1 MSKLQAKTTAP
12 HPTET
17 MRHGRSWRWPIL
29 PFLAG
34 LTAAGIFLIDL
45 SSSLGIAVAVLYVI
59 VILMAMSFAGRRALV
74 LIAVG
79 CAGLTILAYLLEHGT
94 SYAQQPLL
102 RCLISLATIAIVT
115 WLAVRH
121 RTATQILGNSE
132 RRYRNIF
139 QSTGA
144 SIWEEDLSA
153 VRRAMDAL
161 VEQGIMDIRAHM
173 EASPE
178 FLRHCVSLVR
188 IVDVNEAAVK
198 LVGARDTP
206 HFMASLQNI
215 FIAETEPSFRE
226 FLLAFYEGKSSFSY
240 ETMIRTID
248 GERRSIL
255 MAATFPVADGAHE
268 NVLVSIFDI
277 TDRIRAEQALEQAR
291 AELAHVGR
299 IITLGELTAS
309 IAHEVNQP
317 LAAIVT
323 NGEASLRWLG
333 RPVPD
338 LAEARLCLEE
348 LVSEGRRAG
357 DVVHRLRKLATKAAP
372 ERALVEVNTL
382 VSEAVELVNRQLLE
396 NEVKLTLDLCGG
408 ELLVLADRV
417 QLQQVI
423 INLMINATQAM
434 ATTRVRDLTIRLRQ
448 DPAEGV
454 IVTVQDTGP
463 GIAEEAMDRLF
474 SAFFSTKPSGM
485 GMGLSISRS
494 IIQAHDGQIWATSAQ
509 GAGAAFHFALPLAR
523 KGEDPAA

>member
-1 MSKLQAKTTAP
+1 MP
-12 HPTET
+12 V
-17 MRHGRSWRWPIL
+17 
-29 PFLAG
+29 LAG
-34 LTAAGIFLIDL
+34 LTALVIFLVDL
-45 SSSLGIAVAVLYVI
+45 AGSLSVAVAVLYVV
-59 VILMAMSFAGRRALV
+59 VILISASFADRRALI
-74 LIAVG
+74 LIAAG
-79 CAGLTILAYLLEHGT
+79 CAGLTVLAYLLAHGP
-94 SYAQQPLL
+94 SLGQQALL
-102 RCLISLATIAIVT
+102 RCLISLSAIAIVT

-121 RTATQILGNSE
+121 RVSTQILRNSE

-144 SIWEEDLSA
+144 SIWEEDLSD

-161 VEQGIMDIRAHM
+161 VQQGITDVRAHM
-173 EASPE
+173 DASPE

-188 IVDVNEAAVK
+188 IVDVNEAAMK
-198 LVGARDTP
+198 LVGARDQP
-206 HFMASLQNI
+206 HFMSSLQNI

-226 FLLAFYEGKSSFSY
+226 FLLAYYEGKSSFSY

-255 MAATFPVADGAHE
+255 MAATFPVTDGAHE

-299 IITLGELTAS
+299 VITLGELTAS

-323 NGEASLRWLG
+323 NGEASLRWLE

-338 LAEARLCLEE
+338 LAEARECLVE
-348 LVSEGRRAG
+348 LIGEGRRAG
-357 DVVHRLRKLATKAAP
+357 DVVNRLRKLATKAAP
-372 ERALVEVNTL
+372 EHTLVEVRTL
-382 VSEAVELVNRQLLE
+382 IAEAVELVNRQLLE
-396 NEVKLTLDLCGG
+396 QQIRLTQDLGAHPAV
-408 ELLVLADRV
+408 VLADRV

-423 INLMINATQAM
+423 INLMINGAQAM
-434 ATTRVRDLTIRLRQ
+434 ATTSVRELTIRLRQ

-454 IVTVQDTGP
+454 IVTVQDTGV
-463 GIAEEAMDRLF
+463 GVSEDAMDRLF
-474 SAFFSTKPSGM
+474 SAFFSTKASGM

-494 IIQAHDGQIWATSAQ
+494 IIHAHDGRIWVTSAP
-509 GAGAAFHFALPLAR
+509 GAGAAFHFALPLASQAQ
-523 KGEDPAA
+523 DPAP